1 VTAFLYR
8 GPLSSC
14 NYGCDYCPFAKTS
27 NTRAEL
33 HDDAT
38 KLQRFVDW
46 IVSSKRGTLD
56 KRNSVFFTPWGEA
69 LIRPAYQRALQE
81 LTNSPSVEVAAIQT
95 NLSCELGW
103 ADACNP
109 EKLGIWAT
117 YHDEWCKRSSFLD
130 KVAALH
136 DRGVRISVGVVGF
149 RRFAAEIEA
158 LRADLP
164 PNVYL
169 WINAAK
175 SSETYDEELI
185 HHFETIDP
193 NFRTN
198 TQYHP
203 SAGRPCRTGQ
213 SVVSVDGDGNVRRCH
228 FVDTVLGNLYDDL
241 APLLAERACPNQT
254 CGCHIGYVHM
264 PALGLDEVYG
274 AGILERV
281 PRTHQALRR
290 AALATVS

>member
-1 VTAFLYR
+1 MTAFLYR

-33 HDDAT
+33 QDDAS

-46 IVSSKRGTLD
+46 VVSSDQT
-56 KRNSVFFTPWGEA
+56 NSVFFTPWGEA
-69 LIRPAYQRALQE
+69 LIRPAYQRALQQ
-81 LTNSPSVEVAAIQT
+81 LTHSSQVEVAAIQT

-103 ADACNP
+103 ADECRP

-117 YHDEWCKRSSFLD
+117 YHDEWCQRSSFLD
-130 KVAALH
+130 KVSELH
-136 DRGVRISVGVVGF
+136 QQGVRISVGVVGF
-149 RRFAAEIEA
+149 RRFASEIEA

-164 PNVYL
+164 PDVYL

-185 HHFETIDP
+185 RHFEAIDP
-193 NFRTN
+193 QFRTN
-198 TQYHP
+198 TRYHQ
-203 SAGRPCRTGQ
+203 SEGQQCRTGQ

-228 FVDTVLGNLYDDL
+228 FVDAVLGNLYDDL
-241 APLLAERACPNQT
+241 TPLLADRVCPNQT

-264 PALGLDEVYG
+264 PHLGLDEIYG
-274 AGILERV
+274 DGIFERV
-281 PRTHQALRR
+281 PRASHSSK
-290 AALATVS
+290 LATIL